1 MIIDELTDRQLEI
14 LRFIA
19 REIEVD
25 GYPPTVREI
34 GEEFE
39 IGSTN
44 AVADHLKALA
54 RKGMIYPRVPNVS
67 RCLKLTRL
75 GLQRTAGPVQLCP
88 TCHQPVRRA
97 A

>member
-1 MIIDELTDRQLEI
+1 MNFDQPTERQLEI

-25 GYPPTVREI
+25 GFPPTVREI

-39 IGSTN
+39 INSTN
-44 AVADHLKALA
+44 AVADHLRALVRRGLLEQRPRMRA
-54 RKGMIYPRVPNVS
+54 RS
-67 RCLKLTRL
+67 LKLTRL
-75 GLQRTAGPVQLCP
+75 GLTFLEPGGRCP
-88 TCHQPVRRA
+88 TCHRPMRSA